1 VKVILR
7 ADVERVGKKGDVI
20 EVADGH
26 ARNYLLPKGLAIKA
40 SPGALAQAAA
50 MRRSR
55 DLKDAREREGAE
67 AVARALVAR
76 VIRIPVRA
84 GSEGR
89 LFGSITAAD
98 IVRAVADETGIE
110 LDRRKLHLDD
120 PIKTVGTHEVPVKL
134 HPEVEFRIVVEAV
147 PACLDGER
155 HGHES
160 MFVTVARRPL
170 PPSTGRP
177 QDMPHVADSF
187 WGLAVPSIGP
197 RG

>member
-26 ARNYLLPKGLAIKA
+26 ARNFLLPKGLAIKA

-147 PACLDGER
+147 PA
-155 HGHES
+155 
-160 MFVTVARRPL
+160 
-170 PPSTGRP
+170 
-177 QDMPHVADSF
+177 
-187 WGLAVPSIGP
+187 
-197 RG
+197 

>member
-147 PACLDGER
+147 PA
-155 HGHES
+155 
-160 MFVTVARRPL
+160 
-170 PPSTGRP
+170 
-177 QDMPHVADSF
+177 
-187 WGLAVPSIGP
+187 
-197 RG
+197 